1 VETLLP
7 SSYTPKKE
15 LALITEDELKAAM
28 PSAMKTLVTTQMVNN
43 FNAIAVDPE
52 FADTLR
58 ENVISYASVMK
69 DGKYKIS
76 DYLSAVMYVSYKA
89 MGYNNQEA
97 YSRTH
102 PQRYA
107 NLLARGASQKDIS
120 AYVAAYH
127 KNQLV
132 NKIMEFVAIPTWV
145 LNQDIFQ
152 KAINVQADLMLNA
165 QSEKVRMEAADSL
178 MTHLKRPE
186 VKGLEVKI
194 STEDNSGMNELKNT
208 LAQLAKQ
215 QKELIEGGVSARE
228 IAHSKLI
235 DVTPEKN

>member
-1 VETLLP
+1 M
-7 SSYTPKKE
+7 
-15 LALITEDELKAAM
+15 ITEDDLKQAM
-28 PSAMKTLVTTQMVNN
+28 PSAMKTLVTSQMVAN
-43 FNAIAVDPE
+43 FNAISVDPE

-69 DGKYKIS
+69 DGKYKIA
-76 DYLSAVMYVSYKA
+76 DYLAAVMYVSYKA

-107 NLLARGASQKDIS
+107 NLVGRGASQKDIS

-145 LNQDIFQ
+145 LNQDMFQ

-178 MTHLKRPE
+178 LTHLKRPE

-208 LAQLAKQ
+208 LSELAKR
-215 QKELIEGGVSARE
+215 QKEMIEGGVSARD

-235 DVTPEKN
+235 DITPEKI

>member
-1 VETLLP
+1 M
-7 SSYTPKKE
+7 
-15 LALITEDELKAAM
+15 ITEDELKAAM

-58 ENVISYASVMK
+58 DNVISYASVMK
-69 DGKYKIS
+69 DGKYKIA
-76 DYLSAVMYVSYKA
+76 DYLAAVMYVSYKA

-97 YSRTH
+97 YARTH

-107 NLLARGASQKDIS
+107 ALTARGATQKDIS

-215 QKELIEGGVSARE
+215 QKEMIEGGVSARE

>member
-1 VETLLP
+1 M
-7 SSYTPKKE
+7 
-15 LALITEDELKAAM
+15 ITEDELKQAM

-43 FNAIAVDPE
+43 FNAIGVDPD

-58 ENVISYASVMK
+58 DNVISYASVMK
-69 DGKYKIS
+69 DGKYKIA

-107 NLLARGASQKDIS
+107 NLVARGATQKDIS

-152 KAINVQADLMLNA
+152 KAINVQADLMINA

-208 LAQLAKQ
+208 LADLAKK
-215 QKELIEGGVSARE
+215 QKEMIMGGSSARD

-235 DVTPEKN
+235 DITPEKN

>member
-1 VETLLP
+1 M
-7 SSYTPKKE
+7 
-15 LALITEDELKAAM
+15 ITEDELKAAM

-58 ENVISYASVMK
+58 DNVISYASVMK

-76 DYLSAVMYVSYKA
+76 DYLAAVMYVSYKA

-97 YSRTH
+97 YARTH

-107 NLLARGASQKDIS
+107 ALTARGATQKDIS

-132 NKIMEFVAIPTWV
+132 NKIMEFVAIPSWV

-215 QKELIEGGVSARE
+215 QKEMIEGGVSARE

>member
-1 VETLLP
+1 
-7 SSYTPKKE
+7 
-15 LALITEDELKAAM
+15 LITEDELKQAM

-43 FNAIAVDPE
+43 FNAIGVDPD

-58 ENVISYASVMK
+58 DNVISYASVMK
-69 DGKYKIS
+69 DGKYKIA

-107 NLLARGASQKDIS
+107 NLVARGATQKDIS

-152 KAINVQADLMLNA
+152 KAINVQADLMINA

-208 LAQLAKQ
+208 LADLAKK
-215 QKELIEGGVSARE
+215 QKEMIMGGSSARD

-235 DVTPEKN
+235 DITPEKN

>member
-1 VETLLP
+1 M
-7 SSYTPKKE
+7 
-15 LALITEDELKAAM
+15 ITEDELKAAM

-58 ENVISYASVMK
+58 DNVISYASVMK
-69 DGKYKIS
+69 DGKYKIA

-107 NLLARGASQKDIS
+107 NLLARGATQKDIS

-178 MTHLKRPE
+178 LTHLKRPE

-208 LAQLAKQ
+208 LREVAEQ
-215 QKELIEGGVSARE
+215 QKRMIEGGVSAKVV
-228 IAHSKLI
+228 AHSRLI
-235 DVTPEKN
+235 DAEVVKE